1 MTIPAGYERLLQAHA
16 VAVARSDLIPA
27 IRQALVGPDGARS
40 TLYDFAAR
48 SAGARPLRGR
58 GIAYATRLPGGPRV
72 VVRHNRHGGLF
83 ARLTGDRF
91 VSPTRAPHELETSI
105 ALRARGIPT
114 PEILAY
120 VLYPPGAV
128 LQRADVASAEVGA
141 GRDLADVLGR
151 EAGEQ
156 RKQALRATAALLSAL
171 ADAGARHEDLNARNV
186 LIAGDEAF
194 VLDVDRVV
202 LGLGREE
209 ALEGNLRRLTH
220 SLRKSRT
227 RIGIAV
233 SDAEIETLE
242 KRARGR
248 GRKG

>member
-1 MTIPAGYERLLQAHA
+1 MNIPAGYERLLQAHA
-16 VAVARSDLIPA
+16 VAVARSDVAPA
-27 IRQALVGPDGARS
+27 IRQALVGSDGARS

-48 SAGARPLRGR
+48 SAGARPLQGR

-83 ARLTGDRF
+83 AGVTRDRF
-91 VSPTRAPHELETSI
+91 FSPTRAPHELETSI

-128 LQRADVASAEVGA
+128 FQRADVASAEISG
-141 GRDLADVLGR
+141 GRDLADVLAR
-151 EAGEQ
+151 EKGER
-156 RKQALRATAALLSAL
+156 RKEALRATATLVAALSA
-171 ADAGARHEDLNARNV
+171 AGARHEDLNARNV
-186 LIAGDEAF
+186 LIADGDAL

-202 LGLGREE
+202 LGLGADA
-209 ALEGNLRRLTH
+209 ALEGNLGRLTH

-227 RIGIAV
+227 RLGIELTD
-233 SDAEIETLE
+233 SEIETLE

-248 GRKG
+248 AAAG